1 MPVPKVNTII
11 HCSYLSICLLLIP
24 FYFYLFQQLRLLTQK
39 ETNSLPRSRL
49 LPRIHLQ
56 RETDRQERVAPAP
69 LQTFRTRLLWLLLK
83 GTKRNRD
90 LVPFPPHQDP
100 KFQSANNDRLIFPDD
115 SSFIFKFLNSL
126 QYDWIVRIFGSL
138 NISIY
143 CCDCDLDLDFD
154 HLIFHHEISAC
165 IPINHC
171 NL

>member
-1 MPVPKVNTII
+1 MTLVYLQMLMPVPKVNTII
-11 HCSYLSICLLLIP
+11 HWSYLSICLLLIP

-39 ETNSLPRSRL
+39 ETNSLPRRRL

-56 RETDRQERVAPAP
+56 RETDRQERVAPTP

-115 SSFIFKFLNSL
+115 SSIHYNT
-126 QYDWIVRIFGSL
+126 I
-138 NISIY
+138 
-143 CCDCDLDLDFD
+143 DLFEYLD
-154 HLIFHHEISAC
+154 H
-165 IPINHC
+165 
-171 NL
+171 